1 MDAAERQNLRQA
13 RRIVVKVG
21 TAVLTRPDGRLALSR
36 MANLVEQIADL
47 LQDGRQVLLV
57 SSGAVGI
64 GVERLGLSGTPTRL
78 VERQACAAVGQGAL
92 VSTYNDLLE
101 RLGHL
106 GAQVLL
112 TEDDFADRSRYV
124 NLQHTLER
132 LLSLGVLP
140 ILNENDTVSTAE
152 LELTDGV
159 VFGDNDRLSALLASR
174 MDADLLVLLSDV
186 EGVYSKPPGAEGAE
200 VVEVFSPETE
210 VDLWA
215 GSARGR
221 GGMHSK
227 IEAARVAT
235 VAGVAVVVAS
245 GVEPDTLRRVV
256 DGDIVGTFFPPDRQ
270 SNSRK
275 RWLTFAATARGRLV
289 VNSGAREA
297 LEDRKAS
304 LLPSGVVAVEGE
316 WSAGDVVGIVDEAG
330 ADFARGMANCS
341 STDARTAMGRHS
353 TELGSSRG
361 DRCLVHSENLAIL
374 QEVGP

>member
-1 MDAAERQNLRQA
+1 MDAVERQNLGQA

-21 TAVLTRPDGRLALSR
+21 TAVLTRPDGRLALAR
-36 MANLVEQIADL
+36 MAHLVEQIGDL
-47 LQDGRQVLLV
+47 LQEGRQVLLV

-64 GVERLGLSGTPTRL
+64 GVERLGLPDTPTRL

-101 RLGHL
+101 RLGHV

-112 TEDDFADRSRYV
+112 TEDDFSDRGRYV

-152 LELTDGV
+152 IEMTDGA

-174 MDADLLVLLSDV
+174 MEADLLVVLSDV
-186 EGVYSKPPGAEGAE
+186 EGVYTQPPGAEGAE
-200 VVEVFSPETE
+200 VVGVFSPNTE
-210 VDLWA
+210 VVLGA

-221 GGMHSK
+221 GGMQSK
-227 IEAARVAT
+227 IEAARVANL
-235 VAGVAVVVAS
+235 AGVAVVVAS
-245 GVEPDTLRRVV
+245 GVETNTLRRVAQ
-256 DGDIVGTFFPPDRQ
+256 GECVGTFFPPDRQ

-275 RWLTFAATARGRLV
+275 RWLRFATTARGRLV
-289 VNSGAREA
+289 VNSGARQA

-316 WSAGDVVGIVDEAG
+316 WSAGEVVGIADETG

-341 STDARTAMGRHS
+341 STDARSSMGCHS
-353 TELGSSRG
+353 TELGSTRG

-374 QEVGP
+374 QEVVS